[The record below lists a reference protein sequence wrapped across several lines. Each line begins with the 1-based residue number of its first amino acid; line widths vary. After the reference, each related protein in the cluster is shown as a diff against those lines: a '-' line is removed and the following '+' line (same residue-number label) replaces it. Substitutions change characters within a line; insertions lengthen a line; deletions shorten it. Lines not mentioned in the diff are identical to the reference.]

1 MTDEGSGCRK
11 ITSSRV
17 LLIKGD
23 GMEELIEVVLEDVP
37 YGDLSS
43 VVMYLVKD
51 YKNVVDVQCSEHL
64 STPLNCQ
71 NIEGVVVDFTK
82 IEEGAALILR
92 LNSLD
97 VAGEMVPSVLLRVVK
112 YEEKYDVDFNF
123 RESDL
128 KQIEKFCFIEKLKIF
143 ISEVAKKYKIPSFFC
158 GVEPASDED
167 TRYFTGQHLG
177 PIK

>member
-1 MTDEGSGCRK
+1 
-11 ITSSRV
+11 
-17 LLIKGD
+17 
-23 GMEELIEVVLEDVP
+23 MEELIEVVLEDVP
-37 YGDLSS
+37 HGDLLS

-71 NIEGVVVDFTK
+71 NIEDVVVDFTK

-123 RESDL
+123 SESDL
-128 KQIEKFCFIEKLKIF
+128 KRVEKFFFIRKLQF
-143 ISEVAKKYKIPSFFC
+143 FTSEVAKKYKIPSFFC

-167 TRYFTGQHLG
+167 TRYFTGQYLG
-177 PIK
+177 PLR